1 MGIPNWSVMDIANE
15 RKTKVLQSCI
25 ESQSTIRSLPVV
37 TNHFVCIRSIGN
49 CSFYDKE
56 FVSQ

>member
-1 MGIPNWSVMDIANE
+1 MGIPNWSVMAISNE
-15 RKTKVLQSCI
+15 RKTKVLQSCV
-25 ESQSTIRSLPVV
+25 ESRSTISSLPVV

-49 CSFYDKE
+49 CSFNDKE